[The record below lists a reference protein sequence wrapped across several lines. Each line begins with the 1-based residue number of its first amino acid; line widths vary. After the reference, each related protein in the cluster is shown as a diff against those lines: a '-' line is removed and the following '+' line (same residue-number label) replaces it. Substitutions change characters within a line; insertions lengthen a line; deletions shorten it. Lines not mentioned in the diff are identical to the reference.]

1 MRFLPITEKSTVFP
15 HGTFF
20 CDSINCLFKPQ
31 LFGQLVDLVL
41 EEGALAVGR
50 HMQAGT
56 RGDAERLDGRA
67 VHQAAALELLREQA
81 LAVAS
86 QPADKL
92 LVRKLVM
99 IRELRQTQGLGWA
112 EAADEHLVSEEVLQA
127 VRADGILALLLDL
140 IVMYRQ
146 KLRCYGAVKHIVERG
161 LEDAILG
168 LARDIADVRAN
179 LSLGQ
184 THIDVV
190 HAGMVAVIGAPAVDE
205 LAEILGT
212 DVKAVELIGD
222 IHEHLRA
229 LARLRVLEG
238 DGVIVMRMTDI
249 VKVLV
254 DALAD
259 VDNADFRAD
268 LLGDDD
274 GVGLGA
280 GGGAEAGHSAG
291 DDVRRGQPQ
300 LLDRHRADHDGKRGV
315 HAAGDTDD
323 AVVKSGVLH
332 TLDKAGDLNVEHTL
346 AVRGQIGLV
355 RGQMRVLAVAAGQF
369 GLRNTHRNRGQNR
382 RSRGGY

>member
-1 MRFLPITEKSTVFP
+1 MSQRQSNCCAFSPHYRKKYRVSTRY
-15 HGTFF
+15 FF
-20 CDSINCLFKPQ
+20 CNSINCLFKPQ

-56 RGDAERLDGRA
+56 RGDAERLDGGA

-99 IRELRQTQGLGWA
+99 IRDLRQTQGLGRS

-184 THIDVV
+184 T
-190 HAGMVAVIGAPAVDE
+190 
-205 LAEILGT
+205 ILT
-212 DVKAVELIGD
+212 SY
-222 IHEHLRA
+222 
-229 LARLRVLEG
+229 
-238 DGVIVMRMTDI
+238 M
-249 VKVLV
+249 LV
-254 DALAD
+254 WSPL
-259 VDNADFRAD
+259 
-268 LLGDDD
+268 
-274 GVGLGA
+274 
-280 GGGAEAGHSAG
+280 
-291 DDVRRGQPQ
+291 
-300 LLDRHRADHDGKRGV
+300 
-315 HAAGDTDD
+315 
-323 AVVKSGVLH
+323 
-332 TLDKAGDLNVEHTL
+332 
-346 AVRGQIGLV
+346 
-355 RGQMRVLAVAAGQF
+355 
-369 GLRNTHRNRGQNR
+369 
-382 RSRGGY
+382 